1 MDFRRIEAFL
11 AEEVEGFQGPISATK
26 TPSGQSNPT
35 YILTT
40 PSGKYVLRSKPG
52 GKLLKSAH
60 AVDREFRVLKALYNQ
75 GLPVPRPFVLCDDR
89 AVSETMFYLMEFAEG
104 ENYGDPRLQGL
115 SPRDRREIYDQMNIG
130 LTKVH
135 KVDLTQAGL
144 LDYGPPRNYFARQL
158 SRWSKQYEASATGT
172 IPDMD
177 ALMNWLEG
185 HMPPD
190 DGRVTLVHG
199 DWRIDNLLFHKKTNA
214 LTAIL
219 DWELS
224 TLGHPLAD
232 LGAQLMQWQMP
243 VGEEG
248 RGLAEVDRGA
258 LGIPSDKA
266 YVADYAARMG
276 HPVPDMRFY
285 VAFSFF
291 RMAAI
296 LQGVKKRALSGN
308 ASNPKKALALGAYV
322 GPFAEA
328 GLQQARGETG
338 QAQ

>member
-1 MDFRRIEAFL
+1 MDFNRIEAYL
-11 AEEVEGFQGPISATK
+11 AAEVEGFQGPIEAAK

-40 PSGKYVLRSKPG
+40 PSGKYVLRSKPA

-75 GLPVPRPFVLCDDR
+75 GLPVPKPFVLCDDR
-89 AVSETMFYLMEFAEG
+89 VVSDTMFYLMDYCEG
-104 ENYGDPRLQGL
+104 VNYGDPRLKGL
-115 SPRDRREIYDQMNIG
+115 SPGDRREIYDQMNIG
-130 LTKVH
+130 LTRVH
-135 KVDLTQAGL
+135 KVDLARAGL
-144 LDYGPPRNYFARQL
+144 EDYGPPGNYFERQL
-158 SRWSKQYEASATGT
+158 SRWSKQYEASATEV
-172 IPDMD
+172 IPAMD
-177 ALMNWLEG
+177 ALIDWLGG
-185 HMPPD
+185 HLPPD

-199 DWRIDNLLFHKKTNA
+199 DWRIDNLLFDKETNA
-214 LTAIL
+214 LNAIL

-243 VGEEG
+243 VGSEG
-248 RGLAEVDRGA
+248 RGLAGVDRAA
-258 LGIPSDKA
+258 LGIPSDAA

-276 HPVPDMRFY
+276 IAVPAMDFY

-296 LQGVKKRALSGN
+296 LQGVKKRALDGN
-308 ASNPKKALALGAYV
+308 ASNPEKGLRLGAYV
-322 GPFAEA
+322 GRCAAA
-328 GLQQARGETG
+328 GLARARG
-338 QAQ
+338 

>member
-1 MDFRRIEAFL
+1 MNFKKVEAYL
-11 AEEVEGFQGPISATK
+11 SAEVEGFQGPIEAAK

-40 PSGKYVLRSKPG
+40 PGGKYVLRSKPA

-60 AVDREFRVLKALYNQ
+60 AVDREFRVLKALHRE
-75 GLPVPRPFVLCDDR
+75 GLPVPKPFVLCDDR
-89 AVSETMFYLMEFAEG
+89 AVSDTMFYLMDFSKG
-104 ENYGDPRLQGL
+104 ENYGDPRLEGL
-115 SPRDRREIYDQMNIG
+115 SPEARRAVYDQMNIG
-130 LTKVH
+130 LTRVH
-135 KVDLTQAGL
+135 KVDLAKAGL
-144 LDYGPPRNYFARQL
+144 EDYGPPGNYFARQL
-158 SRWSKQYEASATGT
+158 SRWSKQYEASATEV
-172 IPDMD
+172 IAPMD
-177 ALMNWLEG
+177 ALIAWLGDNLPE
-185 HMPPD
+185 D
-190 DGRVTLVHG
+190 DGTVTLVHG
-199 DWRIDNLLFHKKTNA
+199 DWRIDNLLFSKETNA

-243 VGEEG
+243 VGSEG
-248 RGLAEVDRGA
+248 RGLAGVDREA
-258 LGIPSDKA
+258 LGIPSDEA

-276 HPVPDMRFY
+276 IPVPDMRFY

-296 LQGVKKRALSGN
+296 LQGVKSRALKGN

-322 GPFAEA
+322 GPFAKA
-328 GLQQARGETG
+328 GLGLATGEL
-338 QAQ
+338 

>member
-1 MDFRRIEAFL
+1 MMDFKRVAGYLETT
-11 AEEVEGFQGPISATK
+11 VEGFQGPIQAVK

-40 PSGKYVLRSKPG
+40 PSGKYVLRSKPA

-60 AVDREFRVLKALYNQ
+60 AVDREFRVLKALHAQ
-75 GLPVPRPFVLCDDR
+75 GLPVPAPFVLCDDR
-89 AVSETMFYLMEFAEG
+89 AVSDTMFYLMSFSEG

-115 SPRDRREIYDQMNIG
+115 TPDDRTEIYEQMNMA

-135 KVDLTQAGL
+135 QVNLAKAGL
-144 LDYGPPRNYFARQL
+144 EDYGPPGNYFERQL
-158 SRWSKQYEASATGT
+158 SRWRKQYEASATE
-172 IPDMD
+172 PLAAMD
-177 ALMNWLEG
+177 ALINWLAG
-185 HMPPD
+185 NLPPD
-190 DGRVTLVHG
+190 DGTVALVHG
-199 DWRIDNLLFHKKTNA
+199 DWRIDNLLFSKKTNA

-243 VGEEG
+243 TGSEG
-248 RGLAEVDRGA
+248 RGLAGVDRAA
-258 LGIPSDKA
+258 LGIPSDEA
-266 YVADYAARMG
+266 YVASYAARMG
-276 HPVPDMRFY
+276 IPVPDMRFY

-296 LQGVKKRALSGN
+296 LQGVKRRALDGN

-328 GLQQARGETG
+328 GLQRAK
-338 QAQ
+338 A

>member
-1 MDFRRIEAFL
+1 MMDFNRIEGYLSAK
-11 AEEVEGFQGPISATK
+11 VEGFKGPISAAK

-40 PSGKYVLRSKPG
+40 PSGKYVLRSKPA

-60 AVDREFRVLKALYNQ
+60 AVDREFRVLKALHAQ
-75 GLPVPRPFVLCDDR
+75 GLPVPQVFVLCDDR
-89 AVSETMFYLMEFAEG
+89 AVSDTMFYVMAFSGG
-104 ENYGDPRLQGL
+104 ENYGDPRLEGL
-115 SPRDRREIYDQMNIG
+115 SPEGRREVYDQMNIG
-130 LTKVH
+130 LTRVH
-135 KVDLTQAGL
+135 QVDLGQAGL
-144 LDYGPPRNYFARQL
+144 EDYGPPGNYFERQL
-158 SRWSKQYEASATGT
+158 SRWSGQYEASATGV
-172 IPDMD
+172 IAPMD
-177 ALMNWLEG
+177 ALITWLG
-185 HMPPD
+185 DNLPPD
-190 DGRVTLVHG
+190 DGTVTLVHG
-199 DWRIDNLLFHKKTNA
+199 DWRIDNLLFDSNTNA

-243 VGEEG
+243 VGTEG
-248 RGLAEVDRGA
+248 RGLAGVDRAA
-258 LGIPSDKA
+258 LGLPSDET

-276 HPVPDMRFY
+276 IPVPDMRFY
-285 VAFSFF
+285 VSFSFF

-296 LQGVKKRALSGN
+296 LQGVKKRALDGN

-328 GLQQARGETG
+328 GLARATG
-338 QAQ
+338 

>member
-1 MDFRRIEAFL
+1 MDFKQIEGYLSAN
-11 AEEVEGFQGPISATK
+11 VEGFQGPIEAAK

-35 YILTT
+35 YIITT
-40 PSGKYVLRSKPG
+40 PSGKYVLRSKPA

-60 AVDREFRVLKALYNQ
+60 AVDREFRVLKSLHAQ
-75 GLPVPRPFVLCDDR
+75 GLPVPEVFVLCDDR
-89 AVSETMFYLMEFAEG
+89 TISDTMFYLMAFSEG
-104 ENYGDPRLQGL
+104 ENYGDPRLKGL
-115 SPRDRREIYDQMNIG
+115 SPTARREVYDQMNIG
-130 LTKVH
+130 LTQVH
-135 KVDLTQAGL
+135 KVDLKQAGL
-144 LDYGPPRNYFARQL
+144 QDYGPPGNYFERQL
-158 SRWSKQYEASATGT
+158 SRWSKQYEASATET
-172 IPDMD
+172 IPAMD
-177 ALMNWLEG
+177 GLINWLASNL
-185 HMPPD
+185 PPD
-190 DGRVTLVHG
+190 DGTVALVHG
-199 DWRIDNLLFHKKTNA
+199 DWRIDNLLFDSKTNA

-243 VGEEG
+243 VGAEG
-248 RGLAEVDRGA
+248 RGLAGVNREA
-258 LGIPSDKA
+258 LGIPTDKA

-276 HPVPDMRFY
+276 IAIPDMRFY

-296 LQGVKKRALSGN
+296 LQGVKRRALDGN

-328 GLQQARGETG
+328 GLQQAK
-338 QAQ
+338 A

>member
-1 MDFRRIEAFL
+1 MNFNRIEEYLSAK
-11 AEEVEGFQGPISATK
+11 VKGFEGPIKAEK

-40 PSGKYVLRSKPG
+40 PSGKYVLRSKPK

-60 AVDREFRVLKALYNQ
+60 AVDREFRVLKALYAQ
-75 GLPVPRPFVLCDDR
+75 GLPVPRVFVLCDDP
-89 AVSETMFYLMEFAEG
+89 AVSDTMFYLMAFSDG

-115 SPRDRREIYDQMNIG
+115 SPESRRQVYDQMNIG

-135 KVDLTQAGL
+135 QVDLKKAGL
-144 LDYGPPRNYFARQL
+144 EDYGPPGNYFARQL
-158 SRWSKQYEASATGT
+158 SRWTKQYEASATEV
-172 IPDMD
+172 IKPMD
-177 ALMNWLEG
+177 ALIDWLSSNL
-185 HMPPD
+185 PPD
-190 DGRVTLVHG
+190 DGTVSLVHG
-199 DWRIDNLLFHKKTNA
+199 DWRIDNLLFDKETNA

-243 VGEEG
+243 TGAEG
-248 RGLAEVDRGA
+248 RGLAGVDRAA
-258 LGIPSDKA
+258 LGIPSDEA
-266 YVADYAARMG
+266 YVNDYAARMG
-276 HPVPDMRFY
+276 IPLPDMRFY

-296 LQGVKKRALSGN
+296 LQGVKKRALDGN
-308 ASNPKKALALGAYV
+308 ASNPAKALELGAYV
-322 GPFAEA
+322 PMFAEA
-328 GLQQARGETG
+328 GLQRAK
-338 QAQ
+338 A

>member
-1 MDFRRIEAFL
+1 MMDFKKVEAYL
-11 AEEVEGFQGPISATK
+11 AAEVEGFQGPISAAK

-40 PSGKYVLRSKPG
+40 PSGKYVLRSKPA

-60 AVDREFRVLKALYNQ
+60 AVDREFRVLKALHAQ
-75 GLPVPRPFVLCDDR
+75 GLPVPKPYVLCDDP
-89 AVSETMFYLMEFAEG
+89 AVSDTMFYLMAYSEG
-104 ENYGDPRLQGL
+104 ENYGDPRLEGL
-115 SPRDRREIYDQMNIG
+115 SPEDRREIYDQMNIG
-130 LTKVH
+130 LTRVH
-135 KVDLTQAGL
+135 QVDLGQAGL
-144 LDYGPPRNYFARQL
+144 QDYGPPGNYFERQL
-158 SRWSKQYEASATGT
+158 SRWSKQYEASATGV
-172 IPDMD
+172 IAPMD
-177 ALMNWLEG
+177 ALITWLG
-185 HMPPD
+185 DNLPPD
-190 DGRVTLVHG
+190 DGTVTLVHG
-199 DWRIDNLLFHKKTNA
+199 DWRIDNLLFSKETND

-243 VGEEG
+243 VGTEG
-248 RGLAEVDRGA
+248 RGLAGVDRAA
-258 LGIPSDKA
+258 LGIPSDEA

-276 HPVPDMRFY
+276 IPVPDMRFY
-285 VAFSFF
+285 VSFSFF

-296 LQGVKKRALSGN
+296 LQGVKKRALDGN

-328 GLQQARGETG
+328 GLARAKG
-338 QAQ
+338 

>member
-1 MDFRRIEAFL
+1 MNFKKVETYLSAT
-11 AEEVEGFQGPISATK
+11 VEGFQGPIEAAK

-40 PSGKYVLRSKPG
+40 PSGKYVLRSKPA

-60 AVDREFRVLKALYNQ
+60 AVDREFKVLKGLHSQ

-89 AVSETMFYLMEFAEG
+89 AVSDTMFYLMEFSEG
-104 ENYGDPRLQGL
+104 ENYGDPRLEGL
-115 SPRDRREIYDQMNIG
+115 TPEARRAVYDQMNIG
-130 LTKVH
+130 LTRVH
-135 KVDLTQAGL
+135 KVDLATAGL
-144 LDYGPPRNYFARQL
+144 QDYGPPGNYFARQL
-158 SRWSKQYEASATGT
+158 SRWSKQYEASATEV
-172 IPDMD
+172 IAPMD
-177 ALMNWLEG
+177 ELIKWLGDNLPE
-185 HMPPD
+185 D
-190 DGRVTLVHG
+190 DGTVTLVHG
-199 DWRIDNLLFHKKTNA
+199 DWRIDNLLFCKETNA

-243 VGEEG
+243 VGSEG
-248 RGLAEVDRGA
+248 RGLAGVNREA
-258 LGIPSDKA
+258 LGIPSDEA

-276 HPVPDMRFY
+276 IPVPGMRFY

-296 LQGVKKRALSGN
+296 LQGVKSRALEGN

-322 GPFAEA
+322 GPFAKA
-328 GLQQARGETG
+328 GLGLATGERSL
-338 QAQ
+338 